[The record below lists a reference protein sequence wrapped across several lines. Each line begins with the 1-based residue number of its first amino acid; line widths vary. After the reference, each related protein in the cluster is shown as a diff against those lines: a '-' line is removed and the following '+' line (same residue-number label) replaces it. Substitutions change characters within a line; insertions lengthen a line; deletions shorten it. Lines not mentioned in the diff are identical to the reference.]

1 MSSPSKSKNKY
12 AKDAEDDDAFLRS
25 SAVQAPVVE
34 DKQPDPYEVLRKRNE
49 ILNQF
54 KERNKTF
61 ARDPYQ
67 IPVNVKPSDKEVP
80 QFPSAQETLEQ
91 AFT

>member
-1 MSSPSKSKNKY
+1 MSSSSKVSNKY
-12 AKDAEDDDAFLRS
+12 AKDAEDDDAFVRS
-25 SAVQAPVVE
+25 VPTQTPAVE

-80 QFPSAQETLEQ
+80 EFPSAQETLEH